1 MNRRALII
9 LAAVG
14 VAFVAAGVVALRS
27 GAASGSAGAPNV
39 LIVVWDTVR
48 ADRMS
53 LYGHSRDTTPFLDRF
68 AEDAVV
74 YDHAIAS
81 SEWTGPTHASLFTG
95 LPLRTHGMDT
105 YYKWLDH
112 HHETLAER
120 MRSAGFSTWAFTGN
134 RFVSD
139 FVNMLQ
145 GFDTQLHTFEGPL
158 KQPSRKATAR
168 KLLPRD
174 RSTEIS
180 PSYAGG
186 KQGWSKRL
194 TLFKDAAPVANR
206 AFGRFLERRAE
217 DPAPFL
223 AFINLMEAHQPRVPS
238 LESRKAL
245 LDDDMIELALR
256 TDSSLFSL
264 MAYMSGKHAFTKA
277 ELDAM
282 AGTYDASI
290 LDLDRAFQ
298 QLIEGMERKGVLD
311 DTIVVLTAD
320 HGEMLGEKG
329 LYSHRWALYEPLVH
343 VPLVIRYPDS
353 MVRRDPRLKP
363 RRVSE
368 TVSIGQVPAT
378 LLDAVDVDPMP
389 GIAPSLLDGPPN
401 SPVFTE
407 LRDPNI
413 VMAVVRRAFPDVPK
427 DQFARSLHAIYD
439 GPHKLIRASDHQH
452 ELYDLSE
459 DPDETENR
467 VELDTAL
474 RDRLLERLADWERD
488 TPAYD
493 PTRRGPND
501 KGSKRA
507 DPETQRMLEVLG
519 YTDDEAALEPDD
531 EDE

>member
-1 MNRRALII
+1 MNRRAALVLGGVTVAC
-9 LAAVG
+9 LAA
-14 VAFVAAGVVALRS
+14 ALGLWR
-27 GAASGSAGAPNV
+27 ATPRTDTRPNI
-39 LIVVWDTVR
+39 LIVLWDTVR
-48 ADRMS
+48 ADRLS
-53 LYGHSRDTTPFLDRF
+53 LYGHTRDTTPFVDRF
-68 AEDAVV
+68 AQDAVV

-112 HHETLAER
+112 HHVTLAEQLAD
-120 MRSAGFSTWAFTGN
+120 AGYQTWAFTGN

-145 GFDTQLHTFEGPL
+145 GFETQLHTFEGPL

-180 PSYAGG
+180 PAYTGG

-206 AFGRFLERRAE
+206 AFGRFLDQETDR
-217 DPAPFL
+217 PPWF

-245 LDDDMIELALR
+245 LDDDQIELALQ

-264 MAYMSGKHAFTKA
+264 MSFMSGKHAYTQA
-277 ELDAM
+277 ELAAM

-298 QLIEGMERKGVLD
+298 QMIEGMERKGALD
-311 DTIVVLTAD
+311 NTIVVLVSD

-343 VPLVIRYPDS
+343 VPLMIRYPER
-353 MVRRDPRLKP
+353 MVRQDPRL
-363 RRVSE
+363 RAGRVSE

-378 LLDAVDVDPMP
+378 LLEAVDVDPMP
-389 GIAPSLLDGPPN
+389 GIAASLLDGPPN
-401 SPVFTE
+401 GPVFTE

-427 DQFARSLHAIYD
+427 DQFARSLHAIYAGSD
-439 GPHKLIRASDHQH
+439 KLIRASDHRH
-452 ELYDLSE
+452 ELYDLDA
-459 DPDETENR
+459 DPTESDNR
-467 VELDTAL
+467 VEVEPAL
-474 RDRLLERLADWERD
+474 RDRLLEQLAEWERT

-493 PTRRGPND
+493 PALRQSTD
-501 KGSKRA
+501 KGSRRA

-519 YTDDEAALEPDD
+519 YTDDEGEAGLEDD
-531 EDE
+531 

>member
-1 MNRRALII
+1 VSRRAAALLAGVALAV
-9 LAAVG
+9 LAA
-14 VAFVAAGVVALRS
+14 AVVVLRP
-27 GAASGSAGAPNV
+27 GAAVDKRPNV
-39 LIVVWDTVR
+39 LIVMWDTVR

-53 LYGHSRDTTPFLDRF
+53 LYGHTRDTTPFVDRF
-68 AEDAVV
+68 AKDAVV

-81 SEWTGPTHASLFTG
+81 SEWTGPTHATLFTG

-120 MRSAGFSTWAFTGN
+120 LGAAGYKTWAFTGN

-145 GFDTQLHTFEGPL
+145 GFDTQLHTYQGPL
-158 KQPSRKATAR
+158 KQASRKATAR

-180 PSYAGG
+180 PAYAGG

-206 AFGRFLERRAE
+206 AFGRFLDQR
-217 DPAPFL
+217 DPEQPFF

-245 LDDDMIELALR
+245 LDDAMIELALQ

-264 MAYMSGKHAFTKA
+264 MAYMSGKHAFTSD
-277 ELDAM
+277 ELEAM
-282 AGTYDASI
+282 AGTYDAAI
-290 LDLDRAFQ
+290 LDLDRSFQ
-298 QLIEGMERKGVLD
+298 ELIEGMERKGVLD
-311 DTIVVLTAD
+311 DTIVVLVAD

-343 VPLVIRYPDS
+343 VPLVIRYPDA
-353 MVRRDPRLKP
+353 MVRNDPRLRP

-368 TVSIGQVPAT
+368 TLSISQVPST
-378 LLDAVDVDPMP
+378 LLEAVGVDPMP
-389 GIAPSLLDGPPN
+389 GIAPSLLDGPAEG
-401 SPVFTE
+401 PVFTE

-413 VMAVVRRAFPDVPK
+413 VMAVVRQAFPDVPK
-427 DQFARSLHAIYD
+427 DQFARSLHAIYE

-452 ELYDLSE
+452 ELYDLDR
-459 DPDETENR
+459 DPTESDNL
-467 VELDTAL
+467 VDIDTAL
-474 RDRLLERLADWERD
+474 RDRLLERLADWERA

-493 PTRRGPND
+493 PAARGPKD
-501 KGSKRA
+501 KGSRRA
-507 DPETQRMLEVLG
+507 DPETRRMLEALG
-519 YTDDEAALEPDD
+519 YTDDEEAGDD
-531 EDE
+531 